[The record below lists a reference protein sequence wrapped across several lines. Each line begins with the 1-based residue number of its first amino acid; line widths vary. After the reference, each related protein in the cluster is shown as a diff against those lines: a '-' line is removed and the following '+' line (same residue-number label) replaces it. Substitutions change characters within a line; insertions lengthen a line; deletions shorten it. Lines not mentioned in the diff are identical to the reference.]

1 MEKYG
6 GHFSRLLDLATGSA
20 VALLGSVLA
29 EFPCFRDG
37 AEFEGRPVTFHK
49 RAQILVMDLWC
60 LFAGMVQR
68 TGFQTNVA
76 DPDPYV
82 FLVPGSGSGSISE
95 RYGSGYGSESFFSQ
109 AKIVRKSNLYS
120 YCFVTFF
127 LLFIFEK

>member
-6 GHFSRLLDLATGSA
+6 GHFSRLLDLAAGSA

-60 LFAGMVQR
+60 LFAGRVQR
-68 TGFQTNVA
+68 TVFQTSNKWEGEQQVKVIVDNLA
-76 DPDPYV
+76 NFLSV
-82 FLVPGSGSGSISE
+82 FQTKPGLCPLVPGPSQPFSDIVLISAE
-95 RYGSGYGSESFFSQ
+95 FDRIYQFW
-109 AKIVRKSNLYS
+109 K
-120 YCFVTFF
+120 
-127 LLFIFEK
+127 